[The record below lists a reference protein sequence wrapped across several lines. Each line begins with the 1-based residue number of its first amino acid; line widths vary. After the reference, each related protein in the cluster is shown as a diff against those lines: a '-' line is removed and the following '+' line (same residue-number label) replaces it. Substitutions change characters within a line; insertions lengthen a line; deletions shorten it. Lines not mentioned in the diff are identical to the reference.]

1 MGKVILLNIAD
12 LDVSNFIWKLQ
23 ELLSNKKSNSLPH
36 ITLRG
41 PYKRNPNSK
50 IKTKVQ
56 NFVNNINT
64 AQIDGVGMFAN
75 DDDFFV
81 YLKVFIRDLETIS
94 WKKDYPIKEYGFNPH
109 ITICKTS
116 DEQYAKK
123 VFNFLDNLNVKVEI
137 KNFDL
142 EIYQLGQKQSSLL
155 SQSLTVSDNTLKNH
169 LMRTRRF
176 VKTTEK
182 RM

>member
-1 MGKVILLNIAD
+1 MRKVILLNIT
-12 LDVSNFIWKLQ
+12 DVNVSDFIQKLQ
-23 ELLSNKKSNSLPH
+23 RLLSNKKSNSLPH

-41 PYKRNPNSK
+41 PYKNNPSPD

-56 NFVNNINT
+56 NFVKNIHS

-75 DDDFFV
+75 DGEFFV
-81 YLKVFIRDLETIS
+81 YLKVFIHDLEAIS

-109 ITICKTS
+109 ITICKTK
-116 DEQYAKK
+116 DGQYAKEL
-123 VFNFLDNLNVKVEI
+123 FDFLSDLNIKIEI

-155 SQSLTVSDNTLKNH
+155 APNSALSDNKLQNY
-169 LMRTRRF
+169 LSRTRKF
-176 VKTTEK
+176 VEAI
-182 RM
+182 RV